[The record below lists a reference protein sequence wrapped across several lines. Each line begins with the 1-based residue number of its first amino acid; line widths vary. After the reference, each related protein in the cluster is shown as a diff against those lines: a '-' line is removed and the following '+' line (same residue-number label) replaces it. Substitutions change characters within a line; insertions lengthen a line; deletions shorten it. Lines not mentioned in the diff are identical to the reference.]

1 MIFAEQID
9 LDTTPLVVT
18 NREARMCTRCQTPIA
33 ASLTLWIRADYPILR
48 VALLPCGC
56 VPSMM
61 DALSPAALTAVLLL
75 AEHT

>member
-1 MIFAEQID
+1 MISAEQVD
-9 LDTTPLVVT
+9 LDTTPIVVA
-18 NREARMCTRCQTPIA
+18 RPEARTCVRCQTPIA
-33 ASLTLWIRADYPILR
+33 AILTLWTREVHPTLR
-48 VALLPCGC
+48 MAWLPCGC

>member
-9 LDTTPLVVT
+9 LDTTPHVVAPP
-18 NREARMCTRCQTPIA
+18 EARRCARCQTPIA
-33 ASLTLWIRADYPILR
+33 AILTLWVRADYPTLR
-48 VALLPCGC
+48 MAWLPCGC

-61 DALSPAALTAVLLL
+61 DTLSPAALTAVLLL

>member
-9 LDTTPLVVT
+9 LSTTPYVAAHPEAYRCARCRVPVT
-18 NREARMCTRCQTPIA
+18 TIVTLLIHTDCPALRM
-33 ASLTLWIRADYPILR
+33 
-48 VALLPCGC
+48 ALLPCGC

>member
-9 LDTTPLVVT
+9 LDTTPHVVAHP
-18 NREARMCTRCQTPIA
+18 EARMCTRCQTPITA
-33 ASLTLWIRADYPILR
+33 IITLWVRAEYPTLR
-48 VALLPCGC
+48 MAWLPCGC

-61 DALSPAALTAVLLL
+61 DALSPATLTAVLLL

>member
-9 LDTTPLVVT
+9 LDTTPQVVASL
-18 NREARMCTRCQTPIA
+18 EARRCARCQTPIA
-33 ASLTLWIRADYPILR
+33 ASLTLWIRADYPTLR
-48 VALLPCGC
+48 VAWLPCGC

-61 DALSPAALTAVLLL
+61 DALSPATLTAVLLL